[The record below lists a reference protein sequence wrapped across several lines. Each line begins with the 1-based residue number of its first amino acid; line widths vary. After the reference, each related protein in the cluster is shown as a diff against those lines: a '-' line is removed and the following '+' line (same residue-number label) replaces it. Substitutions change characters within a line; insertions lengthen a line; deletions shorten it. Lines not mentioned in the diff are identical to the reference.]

1 MGFAQNSAEKMAQRS
16 APPPPP
22 QAPEQSRAQV
32 IGERLGQAVAIV
44 VVIVLPILMVIVAV
58 RTYKA
63 GEISTK
69 INPINEILASRIVVG
84 GIRIAILFAIAYVI
98 VSMIALT
105 IRRQWLTG
113 IGPLRVSEAA
123 RGVEAERDYLAQ
135 QLTFAG
141 QEIESLQVQL
151 GAR

>member
-1 MGFAQNSAEKMAQRS
+1 
-16 APPPPP
+16 
-22 QAPEQSRAQV
+22 
-32 IGERLGQAVAIV
+32 
-44 VVIVLPILMVIVAV
+44 
-58 RTYKA
+58 
-63 GEISTK
+63 
-69 INPINEILASRIVVG
+69 PINEILASRIVVG

-105 IRRQWLTG
+105 VRRQWLTG

-141 QEIESLQVQL
+141 QEIESLQAQL
-151 GAR
+151 GDSLEALEQSQADLHEVLDLLPNVTQTEDE